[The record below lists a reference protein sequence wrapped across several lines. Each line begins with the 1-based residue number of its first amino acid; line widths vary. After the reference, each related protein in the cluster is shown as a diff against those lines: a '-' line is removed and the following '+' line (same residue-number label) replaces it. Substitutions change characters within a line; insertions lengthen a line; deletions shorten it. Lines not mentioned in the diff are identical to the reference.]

1 MVRAMLLALVLG
13 TLGAC
18 TAAPGEQVANRI
30 RAAQSQIVRDVI
42 YRPANALD
50 PAEVIVYLRSGSTEA
65 DARLFWCNIVVPAGG
80 SEFEGETGVSIWND
94 AGSALMALDVSCPP

>member
-1 MVRAMLLALVLG
+1 MARVMLVALVLG

-18 TAAPGEQVANRI
+18 AAAPGEQVANRI
-30 RAAQSQIVRDVI
+30 RAAQSQFVRDVI

-50 PAEVIVYLRSGSTEA
+50 PAEVIVYLRPGTTEA
-65 DARLFWCNIVVPAGG
+65 EARLFWCDIVVPPGG

-94 AGSALMALDVSCPP
+94 AGSAMMALEVSCPP